1 MADKK
6 AAAKSA
12 QQQPQANSPNNGQR
26 SITDLSPEEF
36 RDLMFAIDDEQ
47 NATTVTLPGIG
58 RVNAGT
64 GNWFTKSCRYAT
76 GVFYTIGALC
86 GIGAA
91 SKMGYDSLMARR
103 SAHELAK
110 NAEVPFK

>member
-1 MADKK
+1 MAGKK

-12 QQQPQANSPNNGQR
+12 QQQPQENSPNNGQR
-26 SITDLSPEEF
+26 RISDLSPEEF

-47 NATTVTLPGIG
+47 NATTVMLPGIG
-58 RVNAGT
+58 RVHAGN

-76 GVFYTIGALC
+76 AALYTIGALC

-91 SKMGYDSLMARR
+91 GKLGYDSLMARR
-103 SAHELAK
+103 SARELAK
-110 NAEVPFK
+110 NIEAPFK